1 MCPECY
7 SEYQRI
13 TPLLN
18 PEDCLRNHR
27 QYICST
33 CGRHICAAIDENG
46 RFRALFPFKTRE
58 IAKLY
63 LRSAEVIWEKA
74 CGIYEIEGANGR
86 KQYKIFSSNEDLL
99 NYLNKNKNKKCNTL
113 KPLFETERYIECN
126 RNQLRMISSDEVD
139 SYMKERKV
147 ESEEWRNLI

>member
-7 SEYQRI
+7 SQYKRI

-18 PEDCLRNHR
+18 PEECLRNHR

-46 RFRALFPFKTRE
+46 RFRALFPFKSLE

-63 LRSAEVIWEKA
+63 LRSAEVILEKT
-74 CGIYEIEGANGR
+74 CGIYEIEGTNGR
-86 KQYKIFSSNEDLL
+86 IQHKIFSSDDDL
-99 NYLNKNKNKKCNTL
+99 NKYLNKNKNKICKKL
-113 KPLFETERYIECN
+113 KPLFRSEQYKKYN
-126 RNQLRMISSDEVD
+126 KNQLRMISAKEVD
-139 SYMKERKV
+139 TYMKERRD
-147 ESEEWRNLI
+147 ESEEWRNFI